1 MMRAGRTAGRRI
13 SICTTKKR
21 RRICSPA
28 ARTDLAHCIS
38 ADFAMGK
45 GIAADMEQRFGLRE
59 QLRWEH
65 SGYQEMWAKDRR
77 GDALRT
83 GCVFNL
89 VTKER
94 YFHKSTLRTMCEAL
108 TRMRDIAGREGIR
121 RIAMPRIGCGLDR
134 LSWEDVRQ
142 LIHEVFGRTD
152 AEILVCTPGK
162 EKSNDR
168 SSSI

>member
-1 MMRAGRTAGRRI
+1 MHYEEKTQDLF
-13 SICTTKKR
+13 S
-21 RRICSPA
+21 CSE
-28 ARTDLAHCIS
+28 DWHLAHCIS

-59 QLRWEH
+59 QLRREH
-65 SGYQEMWAKDRR
+65 PGYREIWAKDRR
-77 GDALRT
+77 GDALLT
-83 GCVFNL
+83 GRVLNL
-89 VTKER
+89 VTKDR
-94 YFHKSTLRTMCEAL
+94 YFHKPTLRTMCEAL

-134 LSWEDVRQ
+134 LSWEDVRL

-152 AEILVCTPGK
+152 AEILVCTPWTGK